1 MVMDRLE
8 EIKCFLNEKTIYVI
22 SCGSNAKEFE
32 SDFKKLKSDKNGIIL
47 CIKSAYK
54 FIDGACDLF
63 FTDQRFNHFELNE
76 IDSKFLIYLGPNI
89 KIDFSSFDVLVFH
102 CND

>member
-1 MVMDRLE
+1 MDRLE

-54 FIDGACDLF
+54 FILLLF
-63 FTDQRFNHFELNE
+63 FQKKGLN
-76 IDSKFLIYLGPNI
+76 SNNPF
-89 KIDFSSFDVLVFH
+89 V
-102 CND
+102 